1 MARHIKKT
9 SITSKVTGFI
19 VAILLVISL
28 ALTSVNIY
36 AASNG
41 MNIMAKEDVTK
52 LISLISTSIENG
64 HTFEEISNTFMDDK
78 IKTVAYIFGQ
88 MENYNSS
95 NCSRI
100 ARDLNV
106 AEVNIV
112 NTDRKI
118 MYSNMPANVGYVYP
132 SGHALDPLF
141 SYQEKFITEAVRQST
156 VNDKYY
162 KYGGLKLNNGYVVQ
176 IGIEASA
183 IRDIQARTSVQS
195 IIGQL
200 TDGKTILDISII
212 DTDNVVIAQ
221 TTAEN
226 IGLANEDAHL
236 SSVLNTGEMH
246 IFEGSHVTEADS
258 YDTFNLYFPI
268 KKDDLI
274 TAGAVIKV
282 NVENVKNNIL
292 NMMMK
297 SIGIGLI
304 ALIALYF
311 VIKIFIAK
319 MMKPLLNLSDS
330 AAKAA
335 KGDLTAKVAITSN
348 DEIGTVSESFNL
360 MIDNLQEMIHQIT
373 TVSTEVFDYSK
384 TLNETSE
391 QVNSVSEQIAL
402 ATQDVAAG
410 AEKQVQATSEAT
422 ETIKSS
428 VGIISDVTTQIDGVV
443 ENAEDTTSML
453 NTGRNNMATMNTQMT
468 KIRESVNAS
477 SATLNELKAISIE
490 IGNIV
495 EIIDGISG
503 QTNLLALNASIEAA
517 RAGEHG
523 RGFAVVAEEIRKLAE
538 ESSKSTESIRALIEK
553 TQSSTENALVSI
565 DVGTKET
572 QLGEA
577 LLAEVMES
585 FKAMGKAFD
594 LTKTNLD
601 AVNANMASVNASSL
615 NTLSLIENVED
626 ISQQSAANSE
636 EVAASTEEQSASFEQ
651 MGVVI
656 RNLETMIQALQETV
670 QQFEI

>member
-1 MARHIKKT
+1 MGKQTKRI
-9 SITSKVTGFI
+9 SITAKVTGF
-19 VAILLVISL
+19 VVTILLIIAL
-28 ALTSVNIY
+28 ALTSVNIF

-41 MNIMAKEDVTK
+41 MNAMAKEDVQK

-64 HTFEEISNTFMDDK
+64 QTFEAISNDFMNDK

-88 MENYNSS
+88 METYNNS

-100 ARDLNV
+100 ARDLGV

-112 NTDRKI
+112 DTNRKI
-118 MYSNMPANVGYVYP
+118 MYSNMPANIGYVYP
-132 SGHALDPLF
+132 AGHALDPLF
-141 SYQEKFITEAVRQST
+141 SFKEKFVTEEIRQSA
-156 VNDKYY
+156 VNSKYY

-183 IRDIQARTSVQS
+183 IKDIQAKTSVQS
-195 IIGQL
+195 IITQL
-200 TDGKTILDISII
+200 TDGITILDISII
-212 DTDNVVIAQ
+212 DTNNLIIAQ
-221 TTAEN
+221 TLPDN
-226 IGLANEDAHL
+226 IGLANEDANLNAVL
-236 SSVLNTGEMH
+236 SSGQMH
-246 IFEGSHVTEADS
+246 VEEGFHTNEEIS
-258 YDTFNLYFPI
+258 YRTFNLYFPI
-268 KKDDLI
+268 VKEDLV
-274 TAGAVIKV
+274 TGGAVIKV
-282 NVENVKNNIL
+282 NVENVKGNIR

-297 SIGIGLI
+297 SVGIGMI

-311 VIKIFIAK
+311 IIRIFIAK

-335 KGDLTAKVAITSN
+335 SGNLNAKVEITSN

-360 MIDNLQEMIHQIT
+360 MIDNLQDMIKQIT
-373 TVSTEVFDYSK
+373 RVSTEVFDYSK
-384 TLNETSE
+384 TLNETSD

-428 VGIISDVTTQIDGVV
+428 VEIIGDVTSQIDGVV
-443 ENAEDTTSML
+443 ENAESTTNML
-453 NTGRNNMATMNTQMT
+453 NTGKDKMSIMNTQMI

-477 SATLNELKAISIE
+477 AATLEELKAISVE

-495 EIIDGISG
+495 EIIDSISG

-523 RGFAVVAEEIRKLAE
+523 RGFAVVTEEIRKLAE
-538 ESSKSTESIRALIEK
+538 ESSRSTENIRALIEK

-565 DVGTKET
+565 DAGTQET
-572 QLGEA
+572 QLGEK
-577 LLAEVMES
+577 LLVDVIDS
-585 FKAMGKAFD
+585 FQAMAKGFD
-594 LTKTNLD
+594 LTKRNLD
-601 AVNANMASVNASSL
+601 EVNRRMTHVNTASL
-615 NTLSLIENVED
+615 NTLTLIENVED

-651 MGVVI
+651 MGQVI
-656 RNLETMIQALQETV
+656 RNLEAMIKELRDTV
-670 QQFEI
+670 KQFDI